1 MCRDRLQTRL
11 KISLRSF
18 SADVIEEDPSIL
30 IRTFIS
36 SHYPFL
42 FLRIKTLN
50 CLNVPSSHVCKGAQ
64 QVQNDEA
71 SSNSLI

>member
-36 SHYPFL
+36 SHYPLL
-42 FLRIKTLN
+42 FLRIKTSS
-50 CLNVPSSHVCKGAQ
+50 CLNMPSSRACKGAQ
-64 QVQNDEA
+64 QMQKDEA
-71 SSNSLI
+71 SANSVI